1 MRGCLWI
8 AVLIFLV
15 GGCGRYFPQ
24 PLRPTPQ
31 QAEGMT
37 VNDDGS
43 VTYALERLAITL
55 RPMTDAELNRQFPQA
70 STGGAAA
77 VNPYTFGDWAP
88 PGDDW
93 TPSRFLV
100 MKLGVANYQFPK
112 VLIDP
117 FKATIKAA
125 NNQIYRA
132 LSYAELY
139 EYYRAYWQANSG
151 QGRIEFR
158 ARTDILKQTMFTDAF
173 IFSGRD
179 EEGYIVFPRL
189 DDEIQRIQVEIA
201 DIAIRFNFDNEPVE
215 TIDLSVSFER
225 EVLKGNAPH
234 SAVPLN

>member
-1 MRGCLWI
+1 MRGCVWI

-15 GGCGRYFPQ
+15 SGCGRYFPQ

-43 VTYALERLAITL
+43 ITYALERLAITL
-55 RPMTDAELNRQFPQA
+55 RPMTDDELNRQFPQA

-77 VNPYTFGDWAP
+77 VNPYTFGDWVA

-93 TPSRFLV
+93 TPSRFMV

-112 VLIDP
+112 VVIDP
-117 FKATIKAA
+117 LKATIKAA

-132 LSYAELY
+132 LGYAELY
-139 EYYRAYWQANSG
+139 EYYRSYWQANSG

-201 DIAIRFNFDNEPVE
+201 DIAIRFNFEDEPVE

-225 EVLKGNAPH
+225 EVLKGHAPH
-234 SAVPLN
+234 SATPLN

>member
-1 MRGCLWI
+1 MRVWI

-15 GGCGRYFPQ
+15 SGCGRYFPQ

-43 VTYALERLAITL
+43 VTYARERLAITL

-77 VNPYTFGDWAP
+77 VNPYTFGDWVA
-88 PGDDW
+88 PGDNW
-93 TPSRFLV
+93 TPSRFMV

-112 VLIDP
+112 VVIDP
-117 FKATIKAA
+117 LKTTIKAA

-139 EYYRAYWQANSG
+139 EYYRSYWQANSG

-158 ARTDILKQTMFTDAF
+158 ARTDILKQTMFTNAF

-201 DIAIRFNFDNEPVE
+201 DIAIRFNFEDEPVE

>member
-1 MRGCLWI
+1 MRVWI

-15 GGCGRYFPQ
+15 SGCGRYFPQ
-24 PLRPTPQ
+24 PLRATPQ
-31 QAEGMT
+31 QAEGLT

-77 VNPYTFGDWAP
+77 VNPYTFGDWVA

-93 TPSRFLV
+93 TPPRFLV

-112 VLIDP
+112 VVIDP
-117 FKATIKAA
+117 LKATIKAA

-139 EYYRAYWQANSG
+139 EYYRSYWQANSG

-158 ARTDILKQTMFTDAF
+158 ARTDILKQTLFTDDF

-189 DDEIQRIQVEIA
+189 DDEVQRVQVEIA
-201 DIAIRFNFDNEPVE
+201 DIAIRFNFEGEPVE
-215 TIDLSVSFER
+215 TIDLNVAFER
-225 EVLKGNAPH
+225 EVLKGYAPH

>member
-1 MRGCLWI
+1 MRVWIGI
-8 AVLIFLV
+8 AVLILLV
-15 GGCGRYFPQ
+15 SGCGRYFPQ
-24 PLRPTPQ
+24 PLRATPQ

-77 VNPYTFGDWAP
+77 VNPYTFGDWVA

-93 TPSRFLV
+93 TPPRFMV

-112 VLIDP
+112 VVIDP
-117 FKATIKAA
+117 LKATIKAA
-125 NNQIYRA
+125 NNQVYRA

-139 EYYRAYWQANSG
+139 EYYRSYWQANSG

-158 ARTDILKQTMFTDAF
+158 ARTDILKQTLFTDDF

-189 DDEIQRIQVEIA
+189 DDEVTHVQVEIA
-201 DIAIRFNFDNEPVE
+201 DIAIRFNFEGEPVE
-215 TIDLSVSFER
+215 TLDLRVAFER
-225 EVLKGNAPH
+225 EVLKGYAPH

>member
-1 MRGCLWI
+1 MRVWI

-15 GGCGRYFPQ
+15 SGCGRYFPQ

-43 VTYALERLAITL
+43 VTYARERLAITL

-77 VNPYTFGDWAP
+77 VNPYTFGDWVA
-88 PGDDW
+88 PGDNW
-93 TPSRFLV
+93 TPSRFMV

-112 VLIDP
+112 VVIDP
-117 FKATIKAA
+117 LKTTIKAA

-139 EYYRAYWQANSG
+139 EYYRSYWQANSG

-201 DIAIRFNFDNEPVE
+201 DIAIRFNFEDEPVE

-225 EVLKGNAPH
+225 EVLKGNEPH
-234 SAVPLN
+234 GAVPLN